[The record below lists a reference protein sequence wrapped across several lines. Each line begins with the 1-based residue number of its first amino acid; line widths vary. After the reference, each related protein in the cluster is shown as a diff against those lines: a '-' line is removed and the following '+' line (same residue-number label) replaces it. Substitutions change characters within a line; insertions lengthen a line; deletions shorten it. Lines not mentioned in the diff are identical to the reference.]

1 VKLRPVKRIRSTLKE
16 YPRDF
21 WSLVLG
27 TFIDRIGGTMI
38 FPFFTLYVTAKFQ
51 VGMTQAGILLAI
63 FSFSGFIGNIIGGAL
78 TDRFGRR
85 GIVLFGLIFSA
96 LSSVAMGFV
105 EQISAFYSLAVLVG
119 LLSDVAGPA
128 RGAMVAD
135 MLPEEQ
141 RADGFGVMRVAGNL
155 AWIVGPSIGGLLAAR
170 SYLLLFILDA
180 ISSLIT
186 ALIIYRLVPETMP
199 EVDALH
205 GAPSSIMRTLAGYL
219 SVSRDRVF
227 VLFVVV
233 STLMTLVYGQMY
245 SSLSV
250 YLRDQHGVPAQAF
263 GALLS
268 MNAAVVVLFQ
278 FWVTRRTKRFPP
290 MLMMAA
296 GTALYMVGF
305 TLYGLVTTY
314 VLFIAAMLLITV
326 GEMIIIP
333 VGNAVVANLSPMDM
347 RGRYM
352 AFFGLSW
359 AIPSMIGPWGAGLVM
374 DFLDPRWV
382 WYGAGMISAIAMLG
396 YGYLHSRA
404 HSRLT
409 ADVERA
415 PATSSPT

>member
-1 VKLRPVKRIRSTLKE
+1 MKLNPLHRIRGTLEE

-63 FSFSGFIGNIIGGAL
+63 FSFSGFVGSIIGGGL
-78 TDRFGRR
+78 TDRLGRR

-105 EQISAFYSLAVLVG
+105 EQISAFYSLAVLAG

-180 ISSLIT
+180 ISSILT
-186 ALIIYRLVPETMP
+186 AAIIYRLVPETMP
-199 EVDALH
+199 DIEEAQGAGSALL
-205 GAPSSIMRTLAGYL
+205 GTMAGYL
-219 SVSRDRVF
+219 RVSRDSIF

-268 MNAAVVVLFQ
+268 MNAAMVVLFQ
-278 FWVTRRTKRFPP
+278 FWVTRRTKGYPP
-290 MLMMAA
+290 MIMMAA

-314 VLFIAAMLLITV
+314 ILFIAAMLLITF

-333 VGNAVVANLSPMDM
+333 VGNAVVANLSPKDM

-359 AIPSMIGPWGAGLVM
+359 AIPSMVGPWAAGLVM

-382 WYGAGMISAIAMLG
+382 WYGAGIISAVALLG
-396 YGYLHSRA
+396 YGFLHTRA
-404 HSRLT
+404 QSRL
-409 ADVERA
+409 AMEVDRASA
-415 PATSSPT
+415 PAPPA